1 MRCESDES
9 GPAAASCLRRPP
21 VCVFLRDRD
30 LGALVATSFGDIKAD
45 LVWGVNRIPGV
56 NVKGQLLISDDDKT
70 S

>member
-1 MRCESDES
+1 M
-9 GPAAASCLRRPP
+9 
-21 VCVFLRDRD
+21 CVFLRDRD